1 MWRICLLFSLL
12 LPVGLLAVDST
23 AATGKERTL
32 KGYRR
37 FLYNVLILH
46 PKLNSPLEQA
56 LLQHYFA
63 GTGET
68 FIISNAD
75 FKRWQ
80 QTGPLYAKADSCK
93 QLSSKQSNY
102 CYRQVDLNEDAY
114 FGWGLGTITVLYN
127 TTDAGIVSFIDYYDF
142 NKKKKG
148 IRSRKN
154 ELTTRLFRLL
164 APARARSFLVTFAAD
179 AYFIKPD

>member
-1 MWRICLLFSLL
+1 
-12 LPVGLLAVDST
+12 
-23 AATGKERTL
+23 
-32 KGYRR
+32 
-37 FLYNVLILH
+37 
-46 PKLNSPLEQA
+46 
-56 LLQHYFA
+56 
-63 GTGET
+63 
-68 FIISNAD
+68 
-75 FKRWQ
+75 
-80 QTGPLYAKADSCK
+80 
-93 QLSSKQSNY
+93 
-102 CYRQVDLNEDAY
+102 LNEDAY